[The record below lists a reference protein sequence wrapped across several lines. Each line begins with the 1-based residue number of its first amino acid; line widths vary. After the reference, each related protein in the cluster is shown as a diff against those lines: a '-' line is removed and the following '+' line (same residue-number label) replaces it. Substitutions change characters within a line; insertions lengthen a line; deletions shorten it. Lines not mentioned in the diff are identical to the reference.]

1 MHQLASPT
9 LFDDCSGPLINSSS
23 ECHLSI
29 FKYRLTSYCDCD
41 LVVADL
47 WLSYGN
53 PNFHGNL
60 GLPLVVDVVS
70 LLLQRLCGFLH
81 FGSFSADIQLVKN
94 FCRFCGL

>member
-1 MHQLASPT
+1 MHQLANPS
-9 LFDDCSGPLINSSS
+9 LFDDCSGPLTNPSS
-23 ECHLSI
+23 ECHLNI
-29 FKYRLTSYCDCD
+29 FKYRLTRHCDCD

-70 LLLQRLCGFLH
+70 LLLQRLCGFFTLW
-81 FGSFSADIQLVKN
+81 FFFRLISNL
-94 FCRFCGL
+94 